1 MLNRIGT
8 IGSPAPRYSWSEE
21 YHIGGNIWVC
31 RDITV
36 PSGRP
41 EWFVVY
47 RSRLFGWETLQMSEW
62 TRQLAEESARGLVS

>member
-1 MLNRIGT
+1 MLNRV
-8 IGSPAPRYSWSEE
+8 GSVGNPAPRYSWSEE